1 MENDDKSALAI
12 IDQLRASVIG
22 KDAIIAEEKSKRL
35 EAEAKVKLLE
45 AQVKSL
51 EENQELLEAQVKSLE
66 ENQELLEA
74 QVKSLEE
81 KLKLI
86 PVELGEKTNG
96 SRYMLNNISDFFG
109 NNYQLASVF
118 IGVPIIVL
126 IHCWK

>member
-12 IDQLRASVIG
+12 MDQLRASLIG

-35 EAEAKVKLLE
+35 EAEAKVQSLE

-51 EENQELLEAQVKSLE
+51 EENQQ
-66 ENQELLEA
+66 LLEA

-81 KLKLI
+81 KLKSI
-86 PVELGEKTNG
+86 TVESGEKTNG
-96 SRYMLNNISDFFG
+96 SRYMLNNISDFFA